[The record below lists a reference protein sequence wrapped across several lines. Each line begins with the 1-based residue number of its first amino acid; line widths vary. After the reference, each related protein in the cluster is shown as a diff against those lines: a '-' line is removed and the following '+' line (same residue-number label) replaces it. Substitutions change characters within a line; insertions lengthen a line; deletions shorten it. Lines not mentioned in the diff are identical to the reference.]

1 MKNNIGNNDKISK
14 SGALRGLL
22 LFFFFISSFAYAIEI
37 PTLRHYCNDFTGTL
51 TQTQRLAIEK
61 ALRDFE
67 EKTSNQIVFLMINSL
82 EGYPIEEYAIEVA
95 EKNKIGTKEH
105 DNGVLFVV
113 AKKDRKMRIEVGYGL
128 EGALTDALASS
139 ILRNEV
145 RPYFKRGDYFNGIAA
160 GLEAIMKATVGEYKN
175 TKKKRGGKEENDFSI
190 GNLIFFL
197 IILFFLLGG
206 RGGRGGGSGVGWF
219 LLGSMLGGGMRGGSY
234 GGGSFGGG
242 DFGGFSGGGGSFG
255 GGGASGGW

>member
-1 MKNNIGNNDKISK
+1 MKQIIANRTVKTTPN
-14 SGALRGLL
+14 ALRGLF
-22 LFFFFISSFAYAIEI
+22 LFFFFISSLSYAIEI
-37 PTLRHYCNDFTGTL
+37 PKLKNYCNDFTGTL
-51 TQTQRLAIEK
+51 TRTQRLAIER

-67 EKTSNQIVFLMINSL
+67 DKTSNQIVFLMINSL

-105 DNGVLFVV
+105 DNGVLFIV
-113 AKKDRKMRIEVGYGL
+113 AKQDRKMRIEVGYGL

-175 TKKKRGGKEENDFSI
+175 KKKKRGGEEERDFSI

-206 RGGRGGGSGVGWF
+206 RGGRGGGVGWF

-234 GGGSFGGG
+234 GGSSFGGG
-242 DFGGFSGGGGSFG
+242 GGFGGFSGGGGSFG

>member
-1 MKNNIGNNDKISK
+1 ML
-14 SGALRGLL
+14 ALLVSSRV
-22 LFFFFISSFAYAIEI
+22 LFAIDI
-37 PTLRHYCNDFTGTL
+37 PKLHRYCNDFTGTL
-51 TQTQRLAIEK
+51 TSQQQRLIDN

-113 AKKDRKMRIEVGYGL
+113 AKEDKKMRIEVGYGL

-145 RPYFKRGDYFNGIAA
+145 RPYFKRGDYFHGVIA
-160 GLEAIMKATVGEYKN
+160 GLDAIMKATQGEYKN
-175 TKKKRGGKEENDFSI
+175 TKKKRVAEERDFSI
-190 GNLIFFL
+190 GNLIFLF
-197 IILFFLLGG
+197 IILFLLLGGG
-206 RGGRGGGSGVGWF
+206 RGGRGGGVGWF
-219 LLGSMLGGGMRGGSY
+219 LLGSMLGSGSRGSY

-242 DFGGFSGGGGSFG
+242 GFGGFSGGGGSFG

>member
-1 MKNNIGNNDKISK
+1 MTTNKNK
-14 SGALRGLL
+14 SGKNFNGALRGLL
-22 LFFFFISSFAYAIEI
+22 IFLLFFSSVAYAIEI
-37 PTLRHYCNDFTGTL
+37 PKLNHYCNDFTNTL
-51 TQTQRLAIEK
+51 SRTQQLSIEK

-67 EKTSNQIVFLMINSL
+67 DKTSNQIVFLMINTL
-82 EGYPIEEYAIEVA
+82 DGYPIEEYTIEVA

-113 AKKDRKMRIEVGYGL
+113 VKKDRKMRIEVGYGL

-160 GLEAIMKATVGEYKN
+160 GLTAIMKATVGEYKN
-175 TKKKRGGKEENDFSI
+175 TKKKRVPEEEGDFSI
-190 GNLIFFL
+190 VNLIFFF

-219 LLGSMLGGGMRGGSY
+219 LLGTMLGGGSRGGY

-242 DFGGFSGGGGSFG
+242 GGFGGFSGGGGSFG

>member
-1 MKNNIGNNDKISK
+1 MNKLKKATIRFYGKF
-14 SGALRGLL
+14 ALRGLFL
-22 LFFFFISSFAYAIEI
+22 LFLFSSVSLYAIEI
-37 PTLRHYCNDFTGTL
+37 PKLTHYCNDFTGTL
-51 TQTQRLAIEK
+51 TRAQVRLFDNV
-61 ALRDFE
+61 LREFE

-113 AKKDRKMRIEVGYGL
+113 AKLDRKMRIEVGYGL

-160 GLEAIMKATVGEYKN
+160 GLDAIMKATVGEYKN
-175 TKKKRGGKEENDFSI
+175 TKRKRVAEEGEGISI
-190 GNLIFFL
+190 GGFIFFL
-197 IILFFLLGG
+197 IILFLIFGG
-206 RGGRGGGSGVGWF
+206 GGRGGGLGWF
-219 LLGSMLGGGMRGGSY
+219 FLGSMLGGGSRGYS
-234 GGGSFGGG
+234 GGGLGGG
-242 DFGGFSGGGGSFG
+242 AFGGFSGGGGSFG